1 MRHYRAWEQAVLSII
16 TIDPKVSHTIYLS
29 LNSGCFAVNAPF
41 LSLARTVIFSFIWL
55 LPIIASVK
63 AFDRETFSLLVFTAV
78 AAVAGLLLGLL
89 CTPADQL
96 LCGVSSSAFNAGI
109 L

>member
-1 MRHYRAWEQAVLSII
+1 LFLKAH
-16 TIDPKVSHTIYLS
+16 TTIYVS
-29 LNSGCFAVNAPF
+29 LGSGCFAVNAPF
-41 LSLARTVIFSFIWL
+41 LSLARTVIFSVIWL

-63 AFDRETFSLLVFTAV
+63 AFDRETFSLLVFPAV

-96 LCGVSSSAFNAGI
+96 LRGVSTTTVDVGF